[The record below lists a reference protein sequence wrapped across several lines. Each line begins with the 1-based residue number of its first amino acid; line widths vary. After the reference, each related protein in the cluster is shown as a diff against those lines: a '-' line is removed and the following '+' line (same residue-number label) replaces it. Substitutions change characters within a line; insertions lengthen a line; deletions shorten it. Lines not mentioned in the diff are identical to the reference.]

1 MELILGNHLKTEQTQ
16 KLVLNTEIIQSLNLL
31 QFTSNELADYIA
43 EEMTD
48 NPLLDFGEEES
59 SVYHMVDC
67 RSDHESR

>member
-48 NPLLDFGEEES
+48 NPLLDFG
-59 SVYHMVDC
+59 
-67 RSDHESR
+67 